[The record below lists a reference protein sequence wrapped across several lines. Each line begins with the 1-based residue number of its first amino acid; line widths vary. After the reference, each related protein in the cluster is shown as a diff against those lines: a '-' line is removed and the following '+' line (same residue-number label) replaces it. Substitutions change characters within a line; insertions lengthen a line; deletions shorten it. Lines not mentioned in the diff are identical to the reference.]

1 MELSE
6 HITYTLENT
15 KILKQVDRQI
25 DTFGSTRFNFILIT
39 PLMDEVNTI
48 RIREG
53 QIIAQKPQIIKP
65 NPSIELEG
73 FSAEAL
79 NFLDEIKKQIKDV
92 SFLQYG
98 FNIQCNNLVES
109 LVHDNLASVT
119 EKIVTEQISK
129 DDPLTTVI
137 QGIDENWEF
146 CLLHFSM
153 QLCSSSYGINQFDL
167 KRRGLI

>member
-1 MELSE
+1 MELNE
-6 HITYTLENT
+6 HITYTLEKT

-25 DTFGSTRFNFILIT
+25 DTFGSTRFNFTLIT
-39 PLMDEVNTI
+39 PLMDEVNQV
-48 RIREG
+48 RIRQG

-65 NPSIELEG
+65 DPQIELEG
-73 FSAEAL
+73 FSEGAHE
-79 NFLDEIKKQIKDV
+79 FLDAIKKELKNIK
-92 SFLQYG
+92 FLQYG

-109 LVHDNLASVT
+109 IVHENLETVSDRILTEEKDKDN
-119 EKIVTEQISK
+119 
-129 DDPLTTVI
+129 PLTTVI

-153 QLCSSSYGINQFDL
+153 QLCSSSYDINQFDL

>member
-6 HITYTLENT
+6 HITYTLEKT

-25 DTFGSTRFNFILIT
+25 DTFGSTNFNFILIT
-39 PLMDEVNTI
+39 PLMDEVNQI
-48 RIREG
+48 RVREG
-53 QIIAQKPQIIKP
+53 QVIAQKPQIIKP
-65 NPSIELEG
+65 NPSIDLEG
-73 FSAEAL
+73 FSPDAHE
-79 NFLDEIKKQIKDV
+79 FLDAIKKQLKDV

-109 LVHDNLASVT
+109 IVNESLDTVSN
-119 EKIVTEQISK
+119 KILTEQQAK
-129 DDPLTTVI
+129 DNPLTTVI
-137 QGIDENWEF
+137 QGVDENWEF

-153 QLCSSSYGINQFDL
+153 QLCSSSYNVNQFDL